1 MGYYSGNSGSIQF
14 GLASTVDPD
23 EDTGWVT
30 TPTKITEWTL
40 NTSQALL
47 DTTTLGEYDKSSVY
61 GLRTT
66 SGTLRLFYYTEPGA
80 TQANTSNNSA
90 SWFIRKIQRNAI
102 GADTP
107 DSIKVFLRLYI
118 DDKDM
123 SADVGLRD
131 FVEFEANLTSVSY
144 GSRVGELVA
153 VDVSFEATGSLHRV
167 YV

>member
-30 TPTKITEWTL
+30 TPTNLTEWTL
-40 NTSQALL
+40 NPSQALL

-66 SGTLRLFYYTEPGA
+66 SGTLRLFYYTEPEQPKQ
-80 TQANTSNNSA
+80 TPQT
-90 SWFIRKIQRNAI
+90 ICQLVHQKIQRNAI